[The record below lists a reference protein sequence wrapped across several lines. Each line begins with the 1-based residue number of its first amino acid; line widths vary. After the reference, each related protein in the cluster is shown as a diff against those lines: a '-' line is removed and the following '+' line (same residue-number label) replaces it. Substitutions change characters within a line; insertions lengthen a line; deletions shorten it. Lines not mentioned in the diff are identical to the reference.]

1 LGHKAG
7 VPATLPDARGAAD
20 GVARRT
26 RRARDGAIASGHND
40 NGEAMTMPEFPG
52 TTGAALSAFDGPAPS
67 ETALAASRREGIG
80 DAEWRVRV
88 DLAACYR
95 LIALHGWDDLI
106 ATHISAR
113 VPGTHDFLI
122 NRLGL
127 TFEEITASNLVRVDL
142 AGNVTEDSGARIN
155 AAGFTVHSAVH
166 AAREDAGCVIHCH
179 TDDGVAVS
187 ALQDGLLP
195 LNQIAM
201 LARGDLA
208 FHDYEGVALNL
219 QERAR
224 LQADLGAC
232 NAMLLRNHG
241 MLTVGASVG
250 EAYVRMYMLE
260 RACTIQVRTLGM
272 GRQVR
277 AAPAEVIAQTEAMG
291 RNASGYAAVGWPAAL
306 RRAARLSPGFDQ

>member
-1 LGHKAG
+1 MVVMNAATAVAAG
-7 VPATLPDARGAAD
+7 AGLGAA
-20 GVARRT
+20 RRS
-26 RRARDGAIASGHND
+26 DI
-40 NGEAMTMPEFPG
+40 GEA
-52 TTGAALSAFDGPAPS
+52 
-67 ETALAASRREGIG
+67 
-80 DAEWRVRV
+80 EWQVRV

-142 AGNVTEDSGARIN
+142 DGTVKEGTEARIN
-155 AAGFTVHSAVH
+155 AAGFTIHSAIH

-179 TDDGVAVS
+179 TNDGVAVS
-187 ALQDGLLP
+187 ALEEGLLP

-201 LARGDLA
+201 LACGDLA
-208 FHDYEGVALNL
+208 HHEYEGVALNL
-219 QERAR
+219 DERAR
-224 LQADLGAC
+224 LQADLGAH

-241 MLTVGASVG
+241 TLTLGESVG

-272 GRQVR
+272 GRAVHA
-277 AAPAEVIAQTEAMG
+277 AAPEVVTQTGDMG
-291 RNASGYAAVGWPAAL
+291 RDAQGYAAVGWPAAR

>member
-1 LGHKAG
+1 MEAMN
-7 VPATLPDARGAAD
+7 ATTAAAVLRAERRPD
-20 GVARRT
+20 
-26 RRARDGAIASGHND
+26 I
-40 NGEAMTMPEFPG
+40 GEA
-52 TTGAALSAFDGPAPS
+52 
-67 ETALAASRREGIG
+67 
-80 DAEWRVRV
+80 EWQVRV

-95 LIALHGWDDLI
+95 LVALHGWDDLI

-142 AGNVTEDSGARIN
+142 DGTVVEGTEARIN
-155 AAGFTVHSAVH
+155 AAGFTIHSAIHV
-166 AAREDAGCVIHCH
+166 AREDAGCVIHCH

-187 ALQDGLLP
+187 ALEDGLLP

-201 LARGDLA
+201 LACGDLTY
-208 FHDYEGVALNL
+208 HEYEGVALDL
-219 QERAR
+219 DERAR

-241 MLTVGASVG
+241 TLTIGASVG

-272 GRQVR
+272 GRAIHA
-277 AAPAEVIAQTEAMG
+277 AAPDVVKQTGEMG
-291 RNASGYAAVGWPAAL
+291 RDAQGYAAVGWPAAR
-306 RRAARLSPGFDQ
+306 RRAARLSPGFDS